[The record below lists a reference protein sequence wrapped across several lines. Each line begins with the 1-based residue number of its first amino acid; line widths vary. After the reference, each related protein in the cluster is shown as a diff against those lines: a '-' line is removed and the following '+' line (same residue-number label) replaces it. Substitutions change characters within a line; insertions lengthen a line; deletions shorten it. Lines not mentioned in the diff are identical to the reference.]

1 LLIDAFFGQ
10 GGRRRGR
17 TLRLS
22 DCFGCGF
29 FGDGAIVHDVFIED
43 DVFDEVQL
51 FFVDVF
57 VDLVEIII
65 DFAKHYSLTYFIQTY
80 TQLVSSK

>member
-1 LLIDAFFGQ
+1 MH
-10 GGRRRGR
+10 
-17 TLRLS
+17 
-22 DCFGCGF
+22 DCFGSGF

-51 FFVDVF
+51 FLVDVF

-65 DFAKHYSLTYFIQTY
+65 YLSKHHVLTYNI
-80 TQLVSSK
+80 

>member
-1 LLIDAFFGQ
+1 
-10 GGRRRGR
+10 
-17 TLRLS
+17 
-22 DCFGCGF
+22 
-29 FGDGAIVHDVFIED
+29 VFIED

-65 DFAKHYSLTYFIQTY
+65 DFAKHHSLTYYIQTY
-80 TQLVSSK
+80 TQ